1 MLQVSSPNI
10 FWFSSY
16 ITNRKQYVKVGN
28 IESSLK
34 TITCG
39 VPQGSTLGLL
49 LFLLYI
55 NDLPKS
61 SKKLTFRIFADDT
74 NMFYSSKD
82 PEQLQSVI
90 NEELGKVLKF
100 CAANMLSINFKKTNY
115 MIITSPKKKTN
126 IRITACNIE
135 QKSQIKY
142 LGVFIDEH
150 LKWDA
155 QLQHINNK
163 ITKNIGILFK
173 LRHYVPISTLKQ
185 LYYTLI
191 YPYLTY
197 GLMSWGTAY
206 QTKLNKIKVSQNNCI
221 RCIFFANKTE
231 SPPPYFT
238 LLEILRLEN
247 IFNLKI
253 GALVHKIQ
261 YQKKD
266 TPPALYDLVQLASAV
281 HNYNTRYAT
290 NQNLCRPFSRT
301 NYGLTRFSVVASQ
314 TWKATPMKI
323 KCLPLNSFKN
333 IYKLFLLDSQA
344 S

>member
-1 MLQVSSPNI
+1 
-10 FWFSSY
+10 
-16 ITNRKQYVKVGN
+16 
-28 IESSLK
+28 
-34 TITCG
+34 
-39 VPQGSTLGLL
+39 
-49 LFLLYI
+49 
-55 NDLPKS
+55 
-61 SKKLTFRIFADDT
+61 
-74 NMFYSSKD
+74 MFYSSKD

-100 CAANMLSINFKKTNY
+100 CAANMLSINFKNTNY

-126 IRITACNIE
+126 IRITACNIG

-221 RCIFFANKTE
+221 RCIFFANKRE
-231 SPPPYFT
+231 SPTPYFT
-238 LLEILRLEN
+238 LLEILKLEN
-247 IFNLKI
+247 IFKSKI

-261 YQKKD
+261 YQKKE
-266 TPPALYDLVQLASAV
+266 TPPALYDSVQPASAV
-281 HNYNTRYAT
+281 HNYTTWYAT

-301 NYGLTRFSVVASQ
+301 N
-314 TWKATPMKI
+314 
-323 KCLPLNSFKN
+323 
-333 IYKLFLLDSQA
+333 
-344 S
+344 